1 MNNLRIGTRLGLGFF
16 LVLLLLCS
24 AFGIFL
30 FQLKDVEK
38 KATLVRDESVP
49 FALLVEEMTAYVNAV
64 QQFLTDASLT
74 GNRDSV
80 QEATGYARKMR
91 EGTDK
96 FRNLFV
102 AENSQSEIRQID
114 EIRNAF
120 DELMKTG
127 LKMVDDYQGQGKAA
141 GDVVMAKFDK
151 DSDMVR
157 NALEPFRKA
166 QVAEARDNL
175 ALIVKT
181 TELLSQ
187 VIWVTGL
194 LAIVIGTLIAVAITR
209 SITRPLSGQIAFA
222 KRLTAFDLREKL
234 NTDQR
239 RDELGQLSEAL
250 NTMLDI
256 LREQVVQMTAG
267 SLSLSTA
274 SSELAATASQLAA
287 SAAETSTTVMEVSA
301 TVEEVRHTAH
311 VANDKA
317 KEMVHESRSLRD
329 VARTGGNASTQAIAG
344 ITRIKEEMDYIADSI
359 IKLSEQTKNIGEIVG
374 SVNDITDQSNLLS
387 VNAAIEAAKAG
398 EAGRGFAVVA
408 QEVKS
413 LAEQA
418 REATGQIK
426 VILNDIQKATST
438 AVMATE
444 RGNKSVD
451 KGVELGNEAGEAI
464 LMFEASVE
472 RSEIAAEQ
480 ITASSQQQLGGMD
493 QVVIAMDNIKLATT
507 QNSGAARQL
516 EDSIKALND
525 LSRDLK
531 DLTQRFKV

>member
-1 MNNLRIGTRLGLGFF
+1 MSNMRIGVRLGLGFSLLLVIMCVAFGVF
-16 LVLLLLCS
+16 LV
-24 AFGIFL
+24 
-30 FQLKDVEK
+30 QLKDVER
-38 KATLVRDESVP
+38 KAVVVRDETVP
-49 FALLVEEMTAYVNAV
+49 FALSVEEMTGDVNAV

-80 QEATGYARKMR
+80 QEATVYAKRVR
-91 EGTDK
+91 EGADK
-96 FRNLFV
+96 FRKMFV
-102 AENSQSEIRQID
+102 NENSQAEVRQID
-114 EIRNAF
+114 DIIKDF
-120 DELMKTG
+120 DGLMQTG
-127 LKMVDDYQGQGKAA
+127 LKMVEAYLGSGKAA
-141 GDVVMAKFDK
+141 GDAVMVKFDK
-151 DSDMVR
+151 ESETVR

-166 QVAEARDNL
+166 QVDESRENL
-175 ALIVKT
+175 ALIVKIT
-181 TELLSQ
+181 GLLNN
-187 VIWVTGL
+187 VIWSVGL
-194 LAIVIGTLIAVAITR
+194 LAIVMGSVVAVFITR
-209 SITRPLSGQIAFA
+209 SITHPMLKQIEFA
-222 KRLTAFDLREKL
+222 KRLTAFDLRGKVDIG
-234 NTDQR
+234 NR
-239 RDELGQLSEAL
+239 RDELGQLSAAL
-250 NTMLDI
+250 NMMLDI
-256 LREQVVQMTAG
+256 LREQVMQMTAG
-267 SLSLSTA
+267 SVSLSTA

-287 SAAETSTTVMEVSA
+287 SSAETSTTVMEVSA

-317 KEMVHESRSLRD
+317 REMVHESRSLRD
-329 VARTGGNASTQAIAG
+329 VARTGGTASSQAIAG
-344 ITRIKEEMDYIADSI
+344 ISRIKEEMDYIADSI
-359 IKLSEQTKNIGEIVG
+359 VKLSEQTRNIGEIVG

-464 LMFEASVE
+464 LTFEASVE
-472 RSEIAAEQ
+472 RSEMAAEQ

-493 QVVIAMDNIKLATT
+493 QLVIAMDNIKLATT

-516 EDSIKALND
+516 EDSIKDLNG
-525 LSRDLK
+525 LSKNLK
-531 DLTQRFKV
+531 ELTQRFKV

>member
-1 MNNLRIGTRLGLGFF
+1 MSNMRIGVRLGLGFS
-16 LVLLLLCS
+16 LMLLIMCI

-30 FQLKDVEK
+30 VQLKDVER
-38 KATLVRDESVP
+38 KAVVVRDESVP
-49 FALLVEEMTAYVNAV
+49 FALLVEEMTGDVNAV

-80 QEATGYARKMR
+80 QEATVHAKRVR
-91 EGTDK
+91 EGTDR
-96 FRNLFV
+96 FRKMFSN
-102 AENSQSEIRQID
+102 ENSQAEVRQID
-114 EIRNAF
+114 EILKDF
-120 DELMKTG
+120 DELMQTG
-127 LKMVDDYQGQGKAA
+127 LKMVEAYIGSGKAA
-141 GDVVMAKFDK
+141 GDAMMVKFDK
-151 DSDMVR
+151 DSDTVR

-166 QVAEARDNL
+166 QVDEARSNL
-175 ALIVKT
+175 GIIVKT
-181 TELLSQ
+181 TEMLDHL
-187 VIWVTGL
+187 IWIVGL
-194 LAIVIGTLIAVAITR
+194 LTVVIGGAIAVFVIR
-209 SITRPLSGQIAFA
+209 SMNKMHA
-222 KRLTAFDLREKL
+222 
-234 NTDQR
+234 
-239 RDELGQLSEAL
+239 
-250 NTMLDI
+250 I
-256 LREQVVQMTAG
+256 LREQVVQMAAG
-267 SLSLSTA
+267 SVSLSTA
-274 SSELAATASQLAA
+274 TSELAATASQLAA
-287 SAAETSTTVMEVSA
+287 SSVETSTTVMEVSA

-317 KEMVHESRSLRD
+317 KEMVQEARSLRN
-329 VARTGGNASTQAIAG
+329 VARSGGTASSQAIAG
-344 ITRIKEEMDYIADSI
+344 ISRIKEEMDYIADSI
-359 IKLSEQTKNIGEIVG
+359 VQLSEQTRNIGEIVG

-398 EAGRGFAVVA
+398 EAGRGFSVVA

-451 KGVELGNEAGEAI
+451 KGVDLGNEAGDAI
-464 LMFEASVE
+464 LTFEASVE
-472 RSEIAAEQ
+472 RSEMAAEQ

-493 QVVIAMDNIKLATT
+493 QLVIAMDNIKLATT

-531 DLTQRFKV
+531 DLTQRLKV